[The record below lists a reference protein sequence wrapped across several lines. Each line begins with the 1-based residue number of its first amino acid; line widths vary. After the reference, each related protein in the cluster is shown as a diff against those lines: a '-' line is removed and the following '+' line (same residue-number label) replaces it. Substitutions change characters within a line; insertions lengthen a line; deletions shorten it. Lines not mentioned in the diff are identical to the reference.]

1 MSDAAQ
7 YGPAETVMQLCNGYR
22 VSQALYVAAQLQI
35 AEHLATCAL
44 SSADLAQAT
53 RTHAPSLRRLMRT
66 LTALG
71 VFSEPQPD
79 TFALTPTGEL
89 LRNDRPGSLRAL
101 VLFMTGPARWQCWGD
116 LLGSVRSGEPASARV
131 LGTSIFEYY
140 AAHPEESAMHDHA
153 LAAQSALQ
161 AAAIVSAYDFTRFQC
176 VVDVGGGSGRLLAEM
191 LKACPALTGVL
202 FDLPH
207 VAGEALAL
215 LARQN
220 VADRC
225 RIASGNFFHAVPEG
239 GDAYLLKHVIHDWDD
254 GRATVILA
262 ACRRVMGADGTL
274 LLCEHVLPER
284 AEHGQAEVAFLLD
297 LEMLAMTSG
306 GSERTEGEF
315 RRLLA
320 AAGFHLERIVE
331 TVCPASPVSIIEAR
345 PA

>member
-1 MSDAAQ
+1 MSEAAR
-7 YGPAETVMQLCNGYR
+7 YGPAETVIQLCNGYR

-35 AEHLATCAL
+35 AEHLATCSL

-53 RTHAPSLRRLMRT
+53 STHAPSLRRLMRT

-89 LRNDRPGSLRAL
+89 LLNERPGSLRAL
-101 VLFMTGPARWQCWGD
+101 VLFMTGPSRWQCWGD
-116 LLGSVRSGEPASARV
+116 LLGSVHSGEPASERV
-131 LGTSIFEYY
+131 LGKSIFDYY
-140 AAHPEESAMHDHA
+140 AAHPEESEIHDQA
-153 LAAQSALQ
+153 LAAISSLQSV
-161 AAAIVSAYDFTRFQC
+161 AIVSAYDFARFQC

-191 LKACPALTGVL
+191 LRACPALTGVL

-225 RIASGNFFHAVPEG
+225 RIESGSFFNAVPGG

-320 AAGFHLERIVE
+320 AAGFHLERIVG

>member
-1 MSDAAQ
+1 
-7 YGPAETVMQLCNGYR
+7 
-22 VSQALYVAAQLQI
+22 
-35 AEHLATCAL
+35 
-44 SSADLAQAT
+44 
-53 RTHAPSLRRLMRT
+53 
-66 LTALG
+66 
-71 VFSEPQPD
+71 
-79 TFALTPTGEL
+79 
-89 LRNDRPGSLRAL
+89 
-101 VLFMTGPARWQCWGD
+101 
-116 LLGSVRSGEPASARV
+116 
-131 LGTSIFEYY
+131 
-140 AAHPEESAMHDHA
+140 MHDHA

-176 VVDVGGGSGRLLAEM
+176 VVDVGGGSGRLLAAM
-191 LKACPALTGVL
+191 LRACPALTGVL

-220 VADRC
+220 VAERC
-225 RIASGNFFHAVPEG
+225 RIESGNFFHAVPGG

-254 GRATVILA
+254 ERATVILA

-284 AEHGQAEVAFLLD
+284 AEHGQAAGAFLLD

-320 AAGFHLERIVE
+320 AAGFHLERIVG
-331 TVCPASPVSIIEAR
+331 TVYPASPVSIIEAR